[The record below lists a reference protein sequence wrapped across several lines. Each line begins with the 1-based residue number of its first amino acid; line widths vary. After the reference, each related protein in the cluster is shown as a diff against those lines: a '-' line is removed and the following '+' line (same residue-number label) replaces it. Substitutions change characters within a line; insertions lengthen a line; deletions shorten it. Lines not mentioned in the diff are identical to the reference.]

1 MNSDHTEKAAI
12 VVQSF
17 HGDVYIF
24 YSLDVITNDLE
35 DTQYRL
41 NKYINVDNPRPT
53 GGSGGG
59 GGTPIADHTEERC
72 SICGGSGKRTCSSC
86 YGSGDIDCGGCYGN
100 EPCSQCG
107 GDGRRD
113 CPNINCSNGM
123 VDCTTCG
130 GDGKK

>member
-41 NKYINVDNPRPT
+41 NKYINVVNPWSASSSDS
-53 GGSGGG
+53 GSGGG
-59 GGTPIADHTEERC
+59 GSNGHFETVEVEVDCPSCTFGNC
-72 SICGGSGKRTCSSC
+72 SICGGDGKYERYGEVVSC
-86 YGSGDIDCGGCYGN
+86 NPDCGSC
-100 EPCSQCG
+100 
-107 GDGRRD
+107 
-113 CPNINCSNGM
+113 NGK
-123 VDCTTCG
+123 
-130 GDGKK
+130 GKIKQRKQVWVND